1 MMTTK
6 IPGDIPRSSKHH
18 VIHERIRILNTTIK
32 KQNRILLAALIVL
45 LTAAA
50 ILIAV
55 TGGANRKNGNELP
68 PMETESLTE
77 EKNGAETSS
86 APTEKTASGKTD
98 ETEKESL
105 NGSKKNE
112 TEKKEE
118 VQQESAAPEQDGKE
132 VSAMQSPGD
141 TLPEFSAPVD
151 NFVIKGYSAEVP
163 VFSYTMNDYRIHRG
177 VDIACSAGTPV
188 LAAADGMVCEVYSDP
203 MMGVTVGVQHS
214 GGAVT
219 RYKGLSEDSMN
230 LVKNGDEVKRGQ
242 VIGAS
247 GETALIE
254 SAEEAHVHFELT
266 INSESADPG
275 EYMKLKHL
283 AEIYEG

>member
-1 MMTTK
+1 M
-6 IPGDIPRSSKHH
+6 IY
-18 VIHERIRILNTTIK
+18 ERIRILNTTIK

-55 TGGANRKNGNELP
+55 TGGANKKSGNEIP

-77 EKNGAETSS
+77 EKSGTETSS
-86 APTEKTASGKTD
+86 APTEKTASDKTD
-98 ETEKESL
+98 GTEKDSL
-105 NGSKKNE
+105 NGLKKNE
-112 TEKKEE
+112 TDKTDE
-118 VQQESAAPEQDGKE
+118 VQQESAVPETEGKE
-132 VSAMQSPGD
+132 VSAMQSLGD
-141 TLPEFSAPVD
+141 ALPDFSAPVD

-188 LAAADGMVCEVYSDP
+188 LAAADGLVCEVYSDP

-230 LVKNGDEVKRGQ
+230 LVKTGDEVKSGQ

-266 INSESADPG
+266 INGESADPG

-283 AEIYEG
+283 ADVYEG